1 MVRTLITALPDNNS
15 MPQDYK
21 KIFHYPG
28 STINFSGKAPTGNW
42 NVSVFSVS
50 VTRWKPNTKFFDLKQ
65 NQFLEE
71 IWLFLWFHLNL
82 ATLWS
87 KQVETKYMSA
97 WMWLTD
103 TSQTMTVPS
112 FAPVA
117 SLDPLWENLRNQ
129 TYDKTT
135 DTHYFSQSCVLNVSL
150 FSNTCWYYGVHWEER
165 MVRFT
170 LITKIPMK

>member
-1 MVRTLITALPDNNS
+1 MAGSWKN
-15 MPQDYK
+15 
-21 KIFHYPG
+21 G
-28 STINFSGKAPTGNW
+28 STKCMDHNCFGGHLTIILSSLLIYFTFCVTQKEQRVTK
-42 NVSVFSVS
+42 VSCL
-50 VTRWKPNTKFFDLKQ
+50 KPNTKFFDLKQ

-170 LITKIPMK
+170 